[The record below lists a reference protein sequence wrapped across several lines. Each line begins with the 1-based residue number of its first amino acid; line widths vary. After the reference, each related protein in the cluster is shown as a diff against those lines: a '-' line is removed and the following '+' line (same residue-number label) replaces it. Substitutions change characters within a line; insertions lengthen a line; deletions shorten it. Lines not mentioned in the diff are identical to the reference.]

1 MHLSSLPWHQFGYR
15 TVQPGDEQFHACCTS
30 NFQKKNSQKFTT
42 WRRDLKMENRRF
54 ESLYQQTSTYCD
66 VTVTIVIF
74 AKYRKN
80 SQTGFPFQISW
91 ENDSERLSFVQKC
104 QLSLVS
110 RPVLFSLFAWRFCF
124 DDIWFCLYHWWR
136 CFKSLFVKMA
146 YIFNFSVV
154 WYKGCHCMWS
164 GQFHKLQYSTEP
176 GGTEYCER
184 IHNVR
189 TRFYWKYKHYGWYRE
204 KGQKCTL
211 YSNSLG
217 DIGFTAVKI
226 NWVN

>member
-1 MHLSSLPWHQFGYR
+1 MLYFKFSEKEFTKVHHL
-15 TVQPGDEQFHACCTS
+15 
-30 NFQKKNSQKFTT
+30 TT
-42 WRRDLKMENRRF
+42 WSQNGEPEIWVALSANVNLLWRHSNHSDF
-54 ESLYQQTSTYCD
+54 S
-66 VTVTIVIF
+66 
-74 AKYRKN
+74 KYRKN

-136 CFKSLFVKMA
+136 YIKSLFVKMA